1 MQAVVGKILDE
12 VHGLWRF
19 RWWAMVAAWAVC
31 IVGWLAVMSLP
42 DTYEASARVFV
53 DARTALTPVIQGLAI
68 SQDVNAQLNFV
79 EQSLLSGTQ
88 MEKVAREANVDLQTI
103 TPEKRAGLLDRLR
116 RRVQL
121 DVAGTG
127 TGGRDS
133 SGVVFTIRYRDSDR
147 NRSLKVTK
155 FLLDTFIED
164 TLGGKRA
171 GTETAQ
177 RFLEAQIEDRD
188 SQLRAAEQRLAEFKK
203 HNVGMMPGA
212 QGDYFTILQAEI
224 DAIQKAHAALSIA
237 LKRRDALDRQLRG
250 EAPLLSTASAPAAG
264 GTAGDETS
272 ARIKET
278 QTKLDELL
286 LKYTD
291 KHPEVLALRETL
303 VELQKRRI
311 AEIEALRRGDPSAAA
326 QSGATANPVFQSI
339 QLASNQT
346 DVEIAAIRAELAD
359 RQQKVADYRRL
370 VDTAPEVEAK
380 YARLNRDY
388 EVTKAQYTALVER
401 LERAKL
407 GEQAGATGSV
417 RFEVID
423 PPNVPFRPAS
433 PNRALLIAAV
443 LVSGLVVGAGLA
455 YLLGQIKPVFFY
467 SLSLAEATGLPVLGV
482 VSLTSL
488 GQRQIKSLMSYLSY
502 SAALAGLLVLFA
514 AAVRFNDVGS
524 HILRQLGGATGAV

>member
-1 MQAVVGKILDE
+1 MQVVVGKMLDE

-103 TPEKRAGLLDRLR
+103 TPENRAGLLDRLR

-121 DVAGTG
+121 DVAGA
-127 TGGRDS
+127 GRDS
-133 SGVVFTIRYRDSDR
+133 SGAVFTIRYRDSDR

-177 RFLEAQIEDRD
+177 RFLEEQIEDRD

-212 QGDYFTILQAEI
+212 QGDYFTNLQTEI
-224 DAIQKAHAALSIA
+224 DAIQKAQAALSIA
-237 LKRRDALDRQLRG
+237 VKRRDALDRQLRG

-264 GTAGDETS
+264 GTAGDETL

-370 VDTAPEVEAK
+370 VDTVPEVEAK

-455 YLLGQIKPVFFY
+455 YLLGQIKPVFFHG
-467 SLSLAEATGLPVLGV
+467 LSLAEATGLPVLGV
-482 VSLTSL
+482 VSLMSL
-488 GQRQIKSLMSYLSY
+488 GHRQIKSLMSYLSY

-524 HILRQLGGATGAV
+524 HILRQLGGATGAI

>member
-12 VHGLWRF
+12 VYDLWRF
-19 RWWAMVAAWAVC
+19 RWWAMMAAWTVC
-31 IVGWLAVMSLP
+31 IVGWLAVMALP

-53 DARTALTPVIQGLAI
+53 DTRTALTPVIQGLAI

-88 MEKVAREANVDLQTI
+88 MEKVAREANLDLQTI
-103 TPEKRAGLLDRLR
+103 TPEKRAGMLDRLR

-121 DVAGTG
+121 DVAG
-127 TGGRDS
+127 GRDS
-133 SGVVFTIRYRDSDR
+133 SGVVFTIRYGDSDR

-155 FLLDTFIED
+155 FLLNSFIED
-164 TLGGKRA
+164 TLGGKHA

-177 RFLEAQIEDRD
+177 KFLEAQIEDRD
-188 SQLRAAEQRLAEFKK
+188 GQLRAAEQRLAEFKK
-203 HNVGMMPGA
+203 RNVGMMPGA
-212 QGDYFTILQAEI
+212 QGDYFANLQAEI
-224 DAIQKAHAALSIA
+224 DAIQKAQAALAIA
-237 LKRRDALDRQLRG
+237 VKRRDALDRQLRG
-250 EAPLLSTASAPAAG
+250 EAPLLATASATAAG
-264 GTAGDETS
+264 GNTGDETS

-278 QTKLDELL
+278 QMKLDDLL

-291 KHPEVLALRETL
+291 KHPEVVALRETL

-311 AEIEALRRGDPSAAA
+311 AEIEALQRGDPGAAA
-326 QSGATANPVFQSI
+326 QSGATTNPIYQSI

-346 DVEIAAIRAELAD
+346 DVEIAAIRAEIAD

-370 VDTAPEVEAK
+370 VDTVPEVEAQ

-388 EVTKAQYTALVER
+388 EVTKAQYNALVER
-401 LERAKL
+401 LQGAKL
-407 GEQAGATGSV
+407 GEQAEATGSV

-433 PNRALLIAAV
+433 PNRVLLIAAV
-443 LVSGLVVGAGLA
+443 LFLGLVVGGGLA
-455 YLLGQIKPVFFY
+455 YLLGKIKPVFFHSQ
-467 SLSLAEATGLPVLGV
+467 SLSEVTDLPVLGV
-482 VSLTSL
+482 VSMMSL
-488 GQRQIKSLMSYLSY
+488 GGRQINRLLNYLSY

-524 HILRQLGGATGAV
+524 HILRHIGGATGAA

>member
-12 VHGLWRF
+12 VRGLWRF
-19 RWWAMVAAWAVC
+19 RWWAMTAAWAVC

-53 DARTALTPVIQGLAI
+53 DTRTALTPVIQGLAI

-88 MEKVAREANVDLQTI
+88 MEKVAREANVDLLTI
-103 TPEKRAGLLDRLR
+103 SPENRAGLLDRLR
-116 RRVQL
+116 RRVKL
-121 DVAGTG
+121 DAAGTG

-133 SGVVFTIRYRDSDR
+133 SGAVFTIRYRDSDR

-171 GTETAQ
+171 GTESAQ

-212 QGDYFTILQAEI
+212 QGDYFTNLQAEV
-224 DAIQKAHAALSIA
+224 DAIQKAQAALSIA

-250 EAPLLSTASAPAAG
+250 EAPLLATTSASA
-264 GTAGDETS
+264 AGDETA

-278 QTKLDELL
+278 QTKLDDLL

-303 VELQKRRI
+303 VEFQRRRI
-311 AEIEALRRGDPSAAA
+311 AEIEAMRRGDPSAAA

-370 VDTAPEVEAK
+370 VDTVPEVEAK

-407 GEQAGATGSV
+407 GERAEATGSV

-455 YLLGQIKPVFFY
+455 YLLGQMKPVFFH

-482 VSLTSL
+482 VSLTTL
-488 GQRQIKSLMSYLSY
+488 GLRQINSLMSYLSY
-502 SAALAGLLVLFA
+502 SAALAALLVLFA